1 MADTKREIERKY
13 EGPAAEG
20 DTDGDTVM
28 PDLSRVPGVAGVV
41 DKGVAELDATYYDT
55 PDQRLA
61 AASITL
67 RRRTGGADAGWHL
80 KLPVSEGVRDE
91 IQAPLSDTVPR
102 AIAGLV
108 RSRVRDAELV
118 PVVRL
123 RSARDIRH
131 LVDDSGALLAEVSL
145 DRVRADRLGGSGG
158 SAAWTELEAE
168 LADDGDPAFLD
179 KVEKKLRK
187 AGFKRSDSP
196 SKLARA
202 LAETGGV
209 GAGEAAP
216 GEAPPGEADSGKAA
230 SGKAAPGERAEGGKP
245 AGGKGAGAGKPVR
258 GKGSGAEKAAG
269 GKGAGAGKAAPVPG
283 EVSGA
288 GKASGAGKSAP
299 GKGSG
304 VGKGSGSGEGR
315 GAGKPAPEAA
325 PVTAG
330 DHVLAYLRAQFDAIV
345 ELDPA
350 VRRDLPDSVHSMR
363 VATRR
368 MRSTFRSYGKILDR
382 AVTDPIG
389 DELKWLAGELG
400 VDRDHEVLTERL
412 TESLGGLPRTLVS
425 GPVRTR
431 LRTWANARRGGSRR
445 RLIAVLDGK
454 RYLALLTTLD
464 ALVTD
469 PPLLRAAGQ
478 DPAKAI
484 AKAVRKDFA
493 KVSGLVEEAL
503 DQPPGADRDH
513 AMHEARKKAKRT
525 RYAAEAAAPALG
537 GPAAGLVKSMKS
549 LQSLLGDHQDSVMT
563 REALRELSALAHAA
577 GENTF
582 TYGVLYGREEQRAA
596 AAEAALPQ
604 AWEAIATQTEL

>member
-13 EGPAAEG
+13 EGPAA
-20 DTDGDTVM
+20 DGDTVM

-61 AASITL
+61 AASLTL

-123 RSARDIRH
+123 RSARDVRH

-145 DRVRADRLGGSGG
+145 DRVRADRLGGGAGGGASAG

-187 AGFKRSDSP
+187 AGFKRSASP

-202 LAETGGV
+202 LAETGGA

-216 GEAPPGEADSGKAA
+216 
-230 SGKAAPGERAEGGKP
+230 
-245 AGGKGAGAGKPVR
+245 
-258 GKGSGAEKAAG
+258 
-269 GKGAGAGKAAPVPG
+269 
-283 EVSGA
+283 

-299 GKGSG
+299 GKGSGGGKGSG

-315 GAGKPAPEAA
+315 GAGKPAPEAD

-330 DHVLAYLRAQFDAIV
+330 DHVLAYLRAQLDAIV

-484 AKAVRKDFA
+484 TKAVRKDFA

-537 GPAAGLVKSMKS
+537 APAAGLVKSMKS

-596 AAEAALPQ
+596 AAEAALPR